1 MNDRDLLKEIEY
13 HFRDLVNTKD
23 ACEDMQNYIKELE
36 NDNHELKLAIAHMPG
51 AGEFDDVDIES
62 LK

>member
-51 AGEFDDVDIES
+51 AAEFDDVDIES